1 MCSVSRAVRIALH
14 RRQRQRGKILVALPA
29 AGLRVPL
36 WSQRAFLSQRDEERL
51 ERRAAPGSS
60 SSLKQGGTKFFLHL
74 NTG

>member
-36 WSQRAFLSQRDEERL
+36 WSTDEL
-51 ERRAAPGSS
+51 
-60 SSLKQGGTKFFLHL
+60 FFDNMHVE
-74 NTG
+74 